1 MTDSDREIESD
12 LDREKTTDSDREIE
26 SNGLDRRT
34 MLKGT
39 AVAGLAGSSLTGTA
53 SATGFRE
60 ITFKSVSDEVF
71 DYFFEVSGR
80 VKRGGTYESDS
91 FDEVGRDFANGNVA
105 EGRGDSFLFSGELET
120 LRLKGPG
127 KVFVEGDL
135 IEDTTRPDLSN
146 EITIEAEG
154 PNVDY
159 EFQVSGQVE
168 RGEFA
173 NTSDDILDSSV
184 VRGSVGGG
192 GKDSFRYSGAIAFKE
207 ADGPLTVT
215 LDINPD

>member
-1 MTDSDREIESD
+1 MTDSDGE
-12 LDREKTTDSDREIE
+12 TE

-34 MLKGT
+34 ILKGT
-39 AVAGLAGSSLTGTA
+39 AAAGLAGGSLTGTA
-53 SATGFRE
+53 SASSYRE
-60 ITFKSVSDEVF
+60 ITFKSVSNEVF
-71 DYFFEVSGR
+71 DYHFEVSGE
-80 VKRGGTYESDS
+80 VKRGGTYQSDS
-91 FDEVGRDFANGNVA
+91 YDEVGPNFVNGNCA
-105 EGRGDSFLFSGELET
+105 EGRGDSFLFSGDLET

-127 KVFVEGDL
+127 KVFVEGEL
-135 IEDTTRPDLSN
+135 IEDTTKPDLSN

-154 PNVDY
+154 PSVDY

-173 NTSDDILDSSV
+173 NTSDRILDSNV

-207 ADGPLTVT
+207 ADGPLTVS